1 MELLFKRLN
10 GIVFLLLIIILTSF
24 AGHAQVRQLQFE
36 KLLEALDKIES
47 HYIDKL
53 DDEKLVEDAIRGM
66 LRELDPHSAYLS
78 AEDLRRANEPLE
90 GSFEGIGIQFNL
102 INDTIIV
109 ISPIPGGPSEKVGLM
124 PGDKIVKING
134 ETAYGSQIT
143 NQFVQD
149 KLRGERGS
157 KVDVAVYRAGSK
169 DLLDFTITRDRIPIF
184 SVDAAFMATP
194 EIGYIKINRFA
205 RTTMREYIDASTRL
219 RQQGMK
225 HLILDLNYN
234 SGGYMNIA
242 IGLAD
247 QFLENNKLIV
257 YTEGHS
263 SARQEYNS
271 SFRGNFKEGK
281 LVILVNE
288 GSASAS
294 EIVSGAVQDWDRGLI
309 VGRRSFGKGLVQSPI
324 ELPDGSAIR
333 LTIAAYHTPT
343 GRSIQKPYDEGAE
356 EYYRDLSE
364 RLSSGELVSPDNI
377 SFPDSL
383 KFYTKKN
390 NRAVFGGGGIMP
402 DFFIPIDTTRMSD
415 FYSRLIRRGIMNHF
429 GIEYTNRHR
438 TELLESYPDVNVF
451 IDNFDVEATLFEQ
464 LLDYAADN
472 DLVAEE
478 SDYDDLADIMKTQ
491 LKALIARN
499 LFDFAAYTQVIIQN
513 DDAFQKAISII
524 EDDTF
529 DKLNIFY

>member
-1 MELLFKRLN
+1 MKTFNRLSMK
-10 GIVFLLLIIILTSF
+10 IIILLTLPLLLTF
-24 AGHAQVRQLQFE
+24 TGHAQVRQQQMEKLQRALQF
-36 KLLEALDKIES
+36 IEYA
-47 HYIDKL
+47 YIEEL

-66 LRELDPHSAYLS
+66 LKELDPHSTYLS
-78 AEDLRRANEPLE
+78 ADELRRANEPLE

-109 ISPIPGGPSEKVGLM
+109 VSPIPGGPSERVGLM

-134 ETAYGSQIT
+134 EAAHGSQIT

-157 KVDVAVYRAGSK
+157 TVDVAIFRTGSK
-169 DLLDFTITRDRIPIF
+169 ELLDFTITRDRIPIF
-184 SVDAAFMATP
+184 SVDAAFMASP

-205 RTTMREYIDASTRL
+205 RTTMREYRDASRKL
-219 RQQGMK
+219 LEQGMK

-234 SGGYMNIA
+234 SGGYMDVA
-242 IGLAD
+242 IDLAD
-247 QFLENNKLIV
+247 QFLESNQMIV

-263 SARQEYNS
+263 SPRQEFKS

-281 LVILVNE
+281 VVVLINE

-309 VGRRSFGKGLVQSPI
+309 VGRRSFGKGLVQRPF

-333 LTIAAYHTPT
+333 LTTAAYHTPT
-343 GRSIQKPYDEGAE
+343 GRNIQKPYDEGAE
-356 EYYRDLSE
+356 EYYKDLSE

-377 SFPDSL
+377 TFPDSL
-383 KFYTKKN
+383 KFYTKIN

-402 DFFIPIDTTRMSD
+402 DFFIPLDTTRVSE
-415 FYSRLIRRGIMNHF
+415 FYSRLVRRGIMNNF

-438 TELLESYPDVNVF
+438 ASMSETYPEIESFIENFKVSREL
-451 IDNFDVEATLFEQ
+451 IDELIS
-464 LLDYAADN
+464 YAA
-472 DLVAEE
+472 E
-478 SDYDDLADIMKTQ
+478 SDLTPEEGEIEEIYDIMRTQ
-491 LKALIARN
+491 LKGLIARN

-513 DDAFQKAISII
+513 DEAYMKAIEII

-529 DKLNIFY
+529 EQLNIRF

>member
-1 MELLFKRLN
+1 MELFIKRLN
-10 GIVFLLLIIILTSF
+10 GIAFLLIIIILTSF
-24 AGHAQVRQLQFE
+24 TGNAQVRQIQLE
-36 KLLEALDKIES
+36 KLQRALLEIETN
-47 HYIDKL
+47 YIENL

-78 AEDLRRANEPLE
+78 ADDLRRANEPLE

-109 ISPIPGGPSEKVGLM
+109 VSPIPGGPSEKVGLM
-124 PGDKIVKING
+124 PGDKIIKIDG
-134 ETAYGSQIT
+134 EAAYGSQVT

-157 KVDVAVYRAGSK
+157 KVDVAVHRTGSK
-169 DLLDFTITRDRIPIF
+169 ELLDFTITRDRIPIF

-205 RTTMREYIDASTRL
+205 RTTMREYIEASTRL

-234 SGGYMNIA
+234 SGGYMNVA

-247 QFLENNKLIV
+247 QFLENNKLLV
-257 YTEGHS
+257 YTEGHAS
-263 SARQEYNS
+263 PRQEYNS
-271 SFRGNFKEGK
+271 TFRGNFKEGK
-281 LVILVNE
+281 LVILINE

-364 RLSSGELVSPDNI
+364 RLSSGELVSPDMI
-377 SFPDSL
+377 TFPDSL

-390 NRAVFGGGGIMP
+390 KRAVFGGGGIMP

-438 TELLESYPDVNVF
+438 TELLERYPDVNVF
-451 IDNFDVEATLFEQ
+451 IENFNVEAALFDE

-499 LFDFAAYTQVIIQN
+499 LFDFAAYTQVIMQN

-529 DKLNIFY
+529 DELNIFY

>member
-1 MELLFKRLN
+1 MKLFNRIN
-10 GIVFLLLIIILTSF
+10 TRVIFLLATLILF
-24 AGHAQVRQLQFE
+24 GLAGHAQVRQGQLEKLQRALQFIQF
-36 KLLEALDKIES
+36 AYIEE
-47 HYIDKL
+47 L

-66 LRELDPHSAYLS
+66 LRELDPHSVYLS
-78 AEDLRRANEPLE
+78 ADELRRANEPLE

-109 ISPIPGGPSEKVGLM
+109 VSPIPGGPSEKVGLM

-134 ETAYGSQIT
+134 EASYGAQIT

-157 KVDVAVYRAGSK
+157 KVDVAVFRAGSA

-205 RTTMREYIDASTRL
+205 RTTMREYREASARL
-219 RQQGMK
+219 LQEGMK
-225 HLILDLNYN
+225 HLILDLNFN
-234 SGGYMNIA
+234 SGGYMDVA
-242 IGLAD
+242 IDLAD
-247 QFLENNKLIV
+247 QFLESNKMIV

-263 SARQEYNS
+263 APRQEFKS
-271 SFRGNFKEGK
+271 TFRGNFKEGK
-281 LVILVNE
+281 VVILINE

-309 VGRRSFGKGLVQSPI
+309 VGRRSFGKGLVQRPF

-333 LTIAAYHTPT
+333 LTTAAYHTPT
-343 GRSIQKPYDEGAE
+343 GRNIQKPYHEGAE
-356 EYYRDLSE
+356 EYYRDLSS
-364 RLSSGELVSPDNI
+364 RLSSGELVSPESI

-383 KFYTKKN
+383 KFYTKN
-390 NRAVFGGGGIMP
+390 NKRAVFGGGGIMP
-402 DFFIPIDTTRMSD
+402 DFFIPLDTTRMSD
-415 FYSRLIRRGIMNHF
+415 FYSRMVRRGIMNNF
-429 GIEYTNRHR
+429 GIEYTNRYR
-438 TELLESYPDVNVF
+438 TELSQKYPDINNF
-451 IDNFDVEATLFEQ
+451 IENFDVDATLFNE

-472 DLVAEE
+472 DLVADET
-478 SDYDDLADIMKTQ
+478 DYADVADLMKNQ

-499 LFDFAAYTQVIIQN
+499 LFDFAAYTQVIMQN
-513 DDAFQKAISII
+513 DEALLKAISII
-524 EDDTF
+524 EDNTF
-529 DKLNIFY
+529 DQLNILY